1 MEIKDSRF
9 YPEAKIGKYY
19 EVVTD
24 LNKEKL
30 GYKYRVLKNLKLIKI
45 YETYFLF
52 ERPSGIKEAFLRNQ
66 VCTRLIPSKK
76 WDWR

>member
-1 MEIKDSRF
+1 MKIEDARY
-9 YPEAKIGKYY
+9 YPNVMVGNCY
-19 EVVTD
+19 EVVLD
-24 LNKEKL
+24 LDKVKK

-52 ERPSGIKEAFLRNQ
+52 ERPSGSKEAFLRNQ

-76 WDWR
+76 

>member
-1 MEIKDSRF
+1 MKIDESRY
-9 YPEAKIGKYY
+9 YPNAVLGNYY
-19 EVVTD
+19 EVVLD
-24 LNKEKL
+24 LDKEKK

-76 WDWR
+76 